1 MALRHTYRY
10 VELSSAKEKHM
21 RKRVID
27 HDPQRSSPVDEGWL
41 DLEKLAQVEVSSEQ
55 AQHPIE
61 AALLPGASSGWRAA
75 APGPQLLRLMFDK
88 PQNLRLIH
96 LLFEEHG
103 QERLQEYTLRWS
115 PGLGQPYREIVRQ
128 QYNFSPPT
136 TTREAEDYN
145 VNLDGCAE
153 LELSIVPD
161 LRGSTAHASIAEL
174 RLA

>member
-1 MALRHTYRY
+1 
-10 VELSSAKEKHM
+10 M
-21 RKRVID
+21 RKHIVNRERNSLPLD
-27 HDPQRSSPVDEGWL
+27 KPWL
-41 DLEKLAQVEVSSEQ
+41 DLESLAQVEVSSEE

-75 APGPQLLRLMFDK
+75 APGQQLVRLMFDE

-96 LLFEEHG
+96 LVFDEHE
-103 QERLQEYTLRWS
+103 QERLQEYTLRWCS
-115 PGLGQPYREIVRQ
+115 SAGQPYREIVRQ

-136 TTREAEDYN
+136 TSREIEDYN
-145 VNLDGCAE
+145 VNLDSCAE

-161 LRGSTAHASIAEL
+161 LRGSAAHASLAEF

>member
-1 MALRHTYRY
+1 
-10 VELSSAKEKHM
+10 M
-21 RKRVID
+21 RKRIIN
-27 HDPQRSSPVDEGWL
+27 HGTQRYSPVQERWV

-61 AALLPGASSGWRAA
+61 AALLPGGSSGWRAA
-75 APGPQLLRLMFDK
+75 APGQQIVRLMFDE

-96 LLFEEHG
+96 LVFDEHE

-115 PGLGQPYREIVRQ
+115 PGGGEPYREIVRQ
-128 QYNFSPPT
+128 QYNFSPPAT
-136 TTREAEDYN
+136 TAQVEDYN
-145 VNLDGCAE
+145 VNLDNCAE

-161 LRGSTAHASIAEL
+161 LRGSAAHASSAEV

>member
-1 MALRHTYRY
+1 MGMGRLRT
-10 VELSSAKEKHM
+10 AKEKHM
-21 RKRVID
+21 RKRVIN
-27 HDPQRSSPVDEGWL
+27 HDDQRSSPVDEGWL
-41 DLEKLAQVEVSSEQ
+41 DLGQLAKVEVSSEE

-75 APGPQLLRLMFDK
+75 EPGQQIIRLMFDE

-96 LLFEEHG
+96 LVFDEHE

-115 PGLGQPYREIVRQ
+115 SGVGQPYREILRQ
-128 QYNFSPPT
+128 QYTFSPPT
-136 TTREAEDYN
+136 TTTEVEDYK
-145 VNLDGCAE
+145 VNLDSCAE

-161 LRGSTAHASIAEL
+161 LRGSAAHASIAEF